1 MAQPAAP
8 PNPDTEARPSDP
20 PRRRVDL
27 PKGPAAYID
36 EGPEEAPVLVA
47 LHGLP
52 GSARDFRWLAPR
64 LTPHFRVVRLDLPG
78 FGETP
83 LVTEPDPSPEG
94 RARHVLATIDALGLR
109 RVLLLGHSM
118 GGVVACATVQLAS
131 ADAER
136 LAGLV
141 LVSSPGVRTHAL
153 LRGKPYGLISRLLKV
168 PGLATLLKPWVRL
181 GFQKMGFPRYP
192 DGELIHT
199 LHCVAH
205 TSIPRHAERVHDLTL
220 PTCVVWCEDDP
231 LIERDK
237 LQGLADACPPGPR
250 LGFASGGHNPQ
261 KSHALELAQALI
273 AWRSELDA

>member
-1 MAQPAAP
+1 M
-8 PNPDTEARPSDP
+8 
-20 PRRRVDL
+20 
-27 PKGPAAYID
+27 
-36 EGPEEAPVLVA
+36 PEEARAEIIESFDGAQIRLIHYGAPGPRGTCVVVPGWTEPSEKYGEVA
-47 LHGLP
+47 LDLIDRGFSVVCYDPRGQGL
-52 GSARDFRWLAPR
+52 SQR
-64 LTPHFRVVRLDLPG
+64 LTEEDGRGRIDDFSKHIKDLGAVVDHLNPERL
-78 FGETP
+78 
-83 LVTEPDPSPEG
+83 V
-94 RARHVLATIDALGLR
+94 
-109 RVLLLGHSM
+109 LLGHSM

-205 TSIPRHAERVHDLTL
+205 TSIPRHAERVHGLTL

-237 LQGLADACPPGPR
+237 LQGLAEACPPGPR